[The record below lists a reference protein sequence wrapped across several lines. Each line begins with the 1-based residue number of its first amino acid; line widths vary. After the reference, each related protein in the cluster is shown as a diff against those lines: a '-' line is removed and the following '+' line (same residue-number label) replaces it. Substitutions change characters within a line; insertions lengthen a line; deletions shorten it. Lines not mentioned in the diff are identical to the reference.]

1 MLANILHDAMCG
13 RAAGIAILVAAAVVA
28 IAVVGGRLASGHREG
43 YLIAPYLD
51 LDEPGERG
59 SYSNAML
66 ECPPCFR

>member
-1 MLANILHDAMCG
+1 MLVDILRGAMCG
-13 RAAGIAILVAAAVVA
+13 RAAGIAILVVAAMVA
-28 IAVVGGRLASGHREG
+28 IAVIGGRLAPGHREG

-59 SYSNAML
+59 SYNAML